1 VGMRSPSRSAT
12 SFDHLQTGPLPT
24 RRLPPPPPPHAPRVR
39 GKLDSLPAPYLIA
52 AEREAEEARARLRE
66 LHRRDV
72 NEAARKGDALAH
84 PEGTVPAEALGVV
97 SGLAA
102 GAATGAIAGPPGLI
116 AGAVIG
122 TALGIAAGALWRER
136 EEEHRQIDARL
147 DKEIGVTGGSIG
159 EASPFAPKAQIGAFS
174 AAAMGERATGA
185 TARDSASPESGP
197 MPSPL
202 DD

>member
-1 VGMRSPSRSAT
+1 MRSPSRSAS
-12 SFDHLQTGPLPT
+12 SFDHVAPLPA
-24 RRLPPPPPPHAPRVR
+24 RRLPPPPPPPVR
-39 GKLDSLPAPYLIA
+39 KRKPAVALPAPYLVA
-52 AEREAEEARARLRE
+52 AEREAEETRARLRE
-66 LHRRDV
+66 LHRREIQ
-72 NEAARKGDALAH
+72 EAVRKGDDLAH
-84 PEGTVPAEALGVV
+84 PSSHVPPEAMGVV

-136 EEEHRQIDARL
+136 EEEARRIDARL

-159 EASPFAPKAQIGAFS
+159 EASPFAPKARIGAFS

-185 TARDSASPESGP
+185 TARDSAPPESGP
-197 MPSPL
+197 MPSPQ
-202 DD
+202 DG